1 MRRGIKK
8 REHEKLSDTN
18 VREVIE
24 LLESGKPFT
33 KKEACQK
40 LNITYNT
47 SRLSNIITEFKDKQA
62 FYEKRRSQNRGRPAT
77 PNEINESIIMYLN
90 KEPVSAIASSLF
102 RSSSFVK
109 GILNKVG
116 VPEIPTKEN
125 KSKVAFL
132 PEIMIASQF
141 KEGEIVWSAIKH
153 GLVQILKEID
163 TEYQIKPGY
172 KSVRN
177 YEDLYSSKLY
187 QIYVIEKG
195 DFSNTYFPYVTVG
208 GHYSCSLAYDLGKLD
223 HLIDKGV
230 DISRLEK

>member
-77 PNEINESIIMYLN
+77 PNEINESI
-90 KEPVSAIASSLF
+90 V
-102 RSSSFVK
+102 
-109 GILNKVG
+109 
-116 VPEIPTKEN
+116 
-125 KSKVAFL
+125 
-132 PEIMIASQF
+132 
-141 KEGEIVWSAIKH
+141 
-153 GLVQILKEID
+153 
-163 TEYQIKPGY
+163 
-172 KSVRN
+172 
-177 YEDLYSSKLY
+177 
-187 QIYVIEKG
+187 
-195 DFSNTYFPYVTVG
+195 
-208 GHYSCSLAYDLGKLD
+208 
-223 HLIDKGV
+223 
-230 DISRLEK
+230 